1 VGAVSSK
8 VRAVTGSA
16 PGFVK
21 ALRDAR
27 VAAGIT
33 QDEIAAR
40 LGWGRSRLHE
50 YESAVRA
57 IAPRQ
62 LERWAA
68 ELGLQ
73 IVAVP
78 VAAREREGAL

>member
-1 VGAVSSK
+1 MSSK
-8 VRAVTGSA
+8 VSAVSGPA

-21 ALRDAR
+21 ALREAR
-27 VAAGIT
+27 VAAGVT
-33 QDEIAAR
+33 QDELTAR

-78 VAAREREGAL
+78 AEAGDVS

>member
-1 VGAVSSK
+1 MSSK
-8 VRAVTGSA
+8 VRAVSGPA

-21 ALRDAR
+21 TLRDAR
-27 VAAGIT
+27 VAAGVT
-33 QDEIAAR
+33 QDELTAR

-78 VAAREREGAL
+78 AEAGDAS